1 VQVEID
7 QGEAGIEGVN
17 APSYSSRPVLPMQRL
32 VLSGDKGEKSMWPVQ
47 LFVFALAAGL
57 AGCSDDARQSP
68 KLDEIAVI
76 VANMNQDDDAEFAK
90 VKEDLATATQKR
102 DADVQECHN
111 GVESQCLPISN
122 TSKWG
127 FPFMSPKDTR
137 KECVES
143 THEYFCTGKDINRD
157 NLGVGFWAVTE
168 HDIIVDD
175 NKAIS
180 DIESKLAYGY
190 RTSHLVMTLLR
201 SDNYE
206 GTVIAYVKIRTKGT
220 DDYEL
225 DKVTFKRED
234 NYWTYTSVAVNH
246 VPE

>member
-1 VQVEID
+1 
-7 QGEAGIEGVN
+7 
-17 APSYSSRPVLPMQRL
+17 MQRL
-32 VLSGDKGEKSMWPVQ
+32 VLSQDKGEKSMWPVQ

-76 VANMNQDDDAEFAK
+76 VAYMNAQDDEDIAK
-90 VKEDLATATQKR
+90 VKEDSASATRKR
-102 DADVQECHN
+102 DADMQVCRNSVASEC
-111 GVESQCLPISN
+111 VPIPN

-127 FPFMSPKDTR
+127 FPYLPGKDN
-137 KECVES
+137 KEECVKS
-143 THEYFCTGKDINRD
+143 TSEYLCTGKEINPHIW
-157 NLGVGFWAVTE
+157 GVGFGIVQQ

-175 NKAIS
+175 NKALS

-190 RTSHLVMTLLR
+190 RTSHLVMTLLK

-206 GTVIAYVKIRTKGT
+206 GTIIAYVKIRTKGT

-225 DKVTFKRED
+225 DKVTFKRKD
-234 NYWTYTSVAVNH
+234 NYWTYTSEAVNH